1 MAQHHRLVLFTT
13 NVIQQIARTLIL
25 GSCNPSVWIVFHTGN
40 PLLILLAHRA
50 PQRTHAITA
59 SFVTIAF
66 QPRQSLVFSVV
77 VALPFF
83 EGGYWNLALSFLSNT
98 IRWPL
103 NHTIVTGHFVRVL
116 SQRAGHMSYPV
127 GFCPLT
133 DRYICYCIHIH
144 QISINTEGALQLA
157 YKQWQASRGIEC
169 NYDREHQTLT
179 WLKCDRDERCRDRVR
194 SLWCSV
200 CKEYQQRISSMKNY
214 SDAWITGSQN
224 QRTSNL
230 LDHVRSE
237 QHKAVMLRHRAA
249 QARATNE
256 PVSSYSPIAQSL
268 LTMEESEGSRMKRKF
283 ELSYM
288 MAREGIAFEKF
299 SVLQELESR
308 HGVDLGF
315 AYRNAPSAKLF
326 THYIAQA
333 VW

>member
-1 MAQHHRLVLFTT
+1 MACH
-13 NVIQQIARTLIL
+13 N
-25 GSCNPSVWIVFHTGN
+25 
-40 PLLILLAHRA
+40 
-50 PQRTHAITA
+50 
-59 SFVTIAF
+59 
-66 QPRQSLVFSVV
+66 SVV
-77 VALPFF
+77 ERSPDSIAKKAKLQVSISTF
-83 EGGYWNLALSFLSNT
+83 EKW
-98 IRWPL
+98 
-103 NHTIVTGHFVRVL
+103 
-116 SQRAGHMSYPV
+116 QR
-127 GFCPLT
+127 
-133 DRYICYCIHIH
+133 
-144 QISINTEGALQLA
+144 
-157 YKQWQASRGIEC
+157 

-237 QHKAVMLRHRAA
+237 QHKAAMLRHRAA